1 MGHRQDILTIQPEK
15 LPRHHAPTR
24 MSYNR
29 TTAPPHHRTHRTH
42 QPSHPPTI
50 HPVQVTVIDNLANSK
65 LEGLRRVAKL
75 TGMGRYLHFKRIN
88 VSDVGSLSEFLG
100 MVRRPTTIDIRLAY
114 TRPTPTHG
122 HGRLPTEPRFEPRSS
137 YLRCAAHSF
146 CSDRPHSQS
155 IAHCPPP
162 ITSRCPPPI
171 TLDPQV

>member
-100 MVRRPTTIDIRLAY
+100 MVRRPTMYHRY
-114 TRPTPTHG
+114 TTSLHPTHSD
-122 HGRLPTEPRFEPRSS
+122 PRPRSP
-137 YLRCAAHSF
+137 
-146 CSDRPHSQS
+146 SDRTP
-155 IAHCPPP
+155 
-162 ITSRCPPPI
+162 
-171 TLDPQV
+171 L